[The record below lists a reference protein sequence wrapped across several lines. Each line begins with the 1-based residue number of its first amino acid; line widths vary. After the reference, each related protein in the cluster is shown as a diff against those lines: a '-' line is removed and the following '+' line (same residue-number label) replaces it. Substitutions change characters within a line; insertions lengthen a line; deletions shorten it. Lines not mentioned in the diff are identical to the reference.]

1 MPAHTRQ
8 GSHWHRALTLGGARG
23 SRGPPGVCPRHSL
36 CPWAPFSCTS
46 VFGGAW
52 LPTQP
57 ASRVITAGS
66 PCTSL
71 ETQCLSWALAR
82 SRTHLPRA
90 QSTPNLPA
98 QAPRPWELRLSQIS
112 GEVQTHWSAT
122 APEKHLGWWT
132 HGQCLLLRGHRG
144 APWGPPSRKN
154 LGLRG
159 KEHQLTASSSIFRDS
174 NPLLL
179 MF

>member
-8 GSHWHRALTLGGARG
+8 GSHRHRALTLGGG
-23 SRGPPGVCPRHSL
+23 TWLLGPTRRLPSSLPLPLGTLQLHVCVWGGLAPHPAGLPCDNGRKSL
-36 CPWAPFSCTS
+36 
-46 VFGGAW
+46 
-52 LPTQP
+52 
-57 ASRVITAGS
+57 
-66 PCTSL
+66 
-71 ETQCLSWALAR
+71 
-82 SRTHLPRA
+82 HLPGNPLSLL
-90 QSTPNLPA
+90 STGQKPHSPPSRSEHPNLPA
-98 QAPRPWELRLSQIS
+98 QAPRPWKLRLSQIS